1 MNYDDKLVNDMPS
14 QYFPTDPS
22 GRKKILRKRITGDA
36 VKFDEDALQ
45 SFVTGGHKRKEER
58 RRKAQ
63 QEIRSKKLEEKRMKR
78 REKEAT
84 KRAEIRK
91 TKALVESNI
100 YLKKTVEEL
109 RTIQK
114 ERMGGESQQTA
125 EERSFVSPDGTCI
138 KAVIKSL

>member
-1 MNYDDKLVNDMPS
+1 MPS
-14 QYFPTDPS
+14 QYLPTDPS
-22 GRKKILRKRITGDA
+22 GRKKILRKRITGEA

-63 QEIRSKKLEEKRMKR
+63 QEIKNKKLEEQRMKR
-78 REKEAT
+78 REKEAA
-84 KRAEIRK
+84 KRAELRK

-100 YLKKTVEEL
+100 YLKKTIEEL
-109 RTIQK
+109 RSIQK
-114 ERMGGESQQTA
+114 ERMGSENQQTT
-125 EERSFVSPDGTCI
+125 EERSFVSPDGMCI